1 MRLCLVDHMS
11 CFEWFQETG
20 KGISFLLC
28 LICLL
33 SFDTLV
39 VHFVFGSLKSCLPL
53 SMCVASSDSYVL
65 CYLYLRFHIQSNSG
79 SGRWSPCLMWK
90 NELKNL
96 WHVWRRP
103 TLHCDPTANGPSL
116 KTLMKFVPFK
126 ISFLSTTMVTIS

>member
-20 KGISFLLC
+20 K
-28 LICLL
+28 
-33 SFDTLV
+33 
-39 VHFVFGSLKSCLPL
+39 
-53 SMCVASSDSYVL
+53 
-65 CYLYLRFHIQSNSG
+65 
-79 SGRWSPCLMWK
+79 GRWSPCLMWK

>member
-20 KGISFLLC
+20 K
-28 LICLL
+28 
-33 SFDTLV
+33 
-39 VHFVFGSLKSCLPL
+39 
-53 SMCVASSDSYVL
+53 DSYVL